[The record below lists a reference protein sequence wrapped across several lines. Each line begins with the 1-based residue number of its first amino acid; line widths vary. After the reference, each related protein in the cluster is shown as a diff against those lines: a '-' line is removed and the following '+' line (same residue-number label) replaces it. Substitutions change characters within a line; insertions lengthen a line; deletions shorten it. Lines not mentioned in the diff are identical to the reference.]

1 LYFRIRLARICDL
14 CLCFCKLQS
23 CLQLRSD
30 GKGVEREAREERV
43 GLWHWP
49 ANVTVHSNNNFPPFR
64 WKRTLRPAV
73 WCLKAKQRLSSR
85 YLLKKLQRHL
95 KEETN
100 RWFMELERECRWR
113 WDCCSVLLSHWR
125 YYLERNI
132 YQLGCAL
139 LLNRHRWRRKNHLS
153 IGKLSSK

>member
-64 WKRTLRPAV
+64 KRIDGLWSSNGSAV
-73 WCLKAKQRLSSR
+73 GAGIVVRC
-85 YLLKKLQRHL
+85 
-95 KEETN
+95 
-100 RWFMELERECRWR
+100 
-113 WDCCSVLLSHWR
+113 
-125 YYLERNI
+125 YYLIGDITSRGI
-132 YQLGCAL
+132 
-139 LLNRHRWRRKNHLS
+139 S
-153 IGKLSSK
+153 INWVVPFC